1 MDYFDLHCDTITE
14 CRAKNR
20 KLYKNDGHLSVCKAK
35 DLDRWAQVFAIWMP
49 DEHRGENALKYFD
62 DIYEC
67 FKSEMVNNS
76 LYIKQC
82 TSAADIDTCF
92 SGGKA
97 AAILSVEGGS
107 ALAGN
112 LERLDYIHALG
123 VKLIT
128 LTWNAA
134 NELGDGCLVKNGGG
148 LTQFGRQALR
158 RMNDLKIIA
167 DVSHLGRKG
176 FWEAA
181 DCSAAPLVASHSTC
195 CAVLD
200 KTRAPS
206 DDKYFSMLRSLD
218 DEQIKFIIRSG
229 GLIGINFCN
238 SFLGDR
244 GDDGFEAV
252 YRHMSH
258 ILDMG
263 GENVLALGSDFD
275 GCSINPELDGI
286 DKVPALAVYLKSRGM
301 DEKTVGKIFFDNS
314 FNFFKT
320 MI

>member
-1 MDYFDLHCDTITE
+1 MDFFDLHCDTVTE
-14 CRAKNR
+14 CRKKNR
-20 KLYKNDGHLSVCKAK
+20 RLFDNDGHLSVCKANS
-35 DLDRWAQVFAIWMP
+35 LDRWAQVFAIWMP
-49 DEHRGENALKYFD
+49 DEYRGENAVEYFD
-62 DIYEC
+62 DIHEC
-67 FKSEMVNNS
+67 FRSEMADNS
-76 LYIKQC
+76 LYIRHC
-82 TSAADIDTCF
+82 TSAADMESCF
-92 SGGKA
+92 SEGKA
-97 AAILSVEGGS
+97 AAVLSVEGGS
-107 ALAGN
+107 ALAGSI
-112 LERLDYIHALG
+112 ERLNYIHTLG

-134 NELGDGCLVKNGGG
+134 NELGAGCLVKNVGG

-176 FWEAA
+176 FWDAA
-181 DCSAAPLVASHSTC
+181 GCSSVPFVASHSNC

-238 SFLGDR
+238 NFLGDA

-252 YRHMSH
+252 YRHICH

-263 GENVLALGSDFD
+263 GEDVLAVGSDFD
-275 GCSINPELDGI
+275 GCGINPELAGI
-286 DKVPALAVYLKSRGM
+286 DKVPALADYLKSRGM
-301 DEKTVGKIFFDNS
+301 DNKTVGKIFFDNG

-320 MI
+320 ML